1 MPARQLALSL
11 KPLRTRFALPAREIG
26 NSGCASVE
34 SRDLTAKRRVGGGI
48 DGRGRGFG
56 LERRDGMGR
65 EVGDVGRGALWTGKV
80 GRAWKTR
87 GRLGEGVCGGVTVG
101 FRRWKSTASSRL
113 SDDNTT
119 TTTTTPPT
127 KASHPHLI
135 RVVHSAEAY
144 ASRAESLVDLPAGAH
159 FASFADTATPAS
171 TQTYATV
178 QVRVLSG
185 PIDTK
190 TSSAS
195 SRSSSSSSS
204 PSSSSVSSSS
214 NPSQSHLQEEEKQQH
229 HQHINLNSD
238 LLYANHSCTPS
249 LVFDTGRMEARVVA
263 DRPLR
268 AGDEL
273 TFFYPST
280 EWEMDRPFRC
290 RCGAGKGKCL
300 GWIDGAKV
308 LARRVEPGLG
318 SEVDGLVGGDGSG
331 SGSGSGDEK
340 EERRKKRSVL
350 ERYWLNE
357 HVKEMLRREK
367 EGSEEIE
374 RVE

>member
-26 NSGCASVE
+26 NAGCASVE

-48 DGRGRGFG
+48 DWRERGFG

-113 SDDNTT
+113 SDEITT
-119 TTTTTPPT
+119 TTAR

-268 AGDEL
+268 VGDEL

-290 RCGAGKGKCL
+290 RCGAGEGTCL

-318 SEVDGLVGGDGSG
+318 SEVGGSG
-331 SGSGSGDEK
+331 SGSENAK
-340 EERRKKRSVL
+340 EEKRKKRSVL

-357 HVKEMLRREK
+357 HVKQMLRREK
-367 EGSEEIE
+367 EKEVRKSNE
-374 RVE
+374 